1 MWIFLV
7 GINADPNTRFDLCND
22 SFCVGVFMSNNYYV
36 RTKITCEMA
45 VLLSYSLSAI
55 RKANCVEEAEDAWLL
70 YHPASSSHKLFLLF
84 ACFRLYI

>member
-7 GINADPNTRFDLCND
+7 GINADPNTRFGLCND
-22 SFCVGVFMSNNYYV
+22 SFCVGIFMSNNYHV
-36 RTKITCEMA
+36 CTKITCEMA

-55 RKANCVEEAEDAWLL
+55 RKANFVEPEDARLL